1 MIDIKMTTSYR
12 PYSEILR
19 ETLELEGSPVA
30 IAISREPP
38 SRIKQATRGVT
49 VCMMLQI
56 ARRGSTFWASGK
68 QIICGARA
76 HLGMGKTPIPFIED
90 FLVNKEK
97 LFSSKAAAKRLLTSL
112 KNMAPQLGNYLIFS
126 PLEKAEFIPDLVVFV
141 ATPAQVSR
149 ILFLDAFETGE
160 FELAHQEPL
169 CSGSIA
175 MPITTHKIGISF
187 LDISCRFLGKY
198 RPEEMTV
205 GVPFDKLLG
214 IIENIGHSSAG
225 SAKQS
230 NLIKFAGNIL
240 RKRVPDMDN

>member
-1 MIDIKMTTSYR
+1 LLDIKMTSPYTQ
-12 PYSEILR
+12 YSEILSK
-19 ETLELEGSPVA
+19 TLELEGSPVA

-38 SRIKQATRGVT
+38 SGIKQVTRGVT

-56 ARRGSTFWASGK
+56 ARRGSVFWASGK

-76 HLGMGKTPIPFIED
+76 HLGMGKTPIPFTED
-90 FLVNKEK
+90 FLVHREK
-97 LFSSKAAAKRLLTSL
+97 LFSSKDAAKRLLTSL
-112 KNMAPQLGNYLIFS
+112 KNMAPKLGNHLIFS
-126 PLEKAEFIPDLVVFV
+126 PLEKADFVPDLVVFI

-214 IIENIGHSSAG
+214 IIENIGNSAAG
-225 SAKQS
+225 SARQS

-240 RKRVPDMDN
+240 QKRLPDTDT

>member
-1 MIDIKMTTSYR
+1 MLDAKISSPYTH
-12 PYSEILR
+12 YSEILR
-19 ETLELEGSPVA
+19 VTLELEGNPVA
-30 IAISREPP
+30 IAISPEHP
-38 SRIKQATRGVT
+38 SGIKQATRGVT

-56 ARRGSTFWASGK
+56 ARRGSTFWASSK

-112 KNMAPQLGNYLIFS
+112 KNMAPKLGNHLVFS
-126 PLEKAEFIPDLVVFV
+126 PLEKADFIPDLVVFV

-175 MPITTHKIGISF
+175 TPITTHRIGISF

-205 GVPFDKLLG
+205 GVPFDKLLN
-214 IIENIGHSSAG
+214 IIENIGHSAAG

-240 RKRVPDMDN
+240 RKRVLDTEF

>member
-1 MIDIKMTTSYR
+1 MTSPYVQ
-12 PYSEILR
+12 YSEILSS
-19 ETLELEGSPVA
+19 TLELEGSPVA

-38 SRIKQATRGVT
+38 PGIKQVTRGVT

-56 ARRGSTFWASGK
+56 ARQGSMFWASGK

-90 FLVNKEK
+90 FLVHKEK
-97 LFSSKAAAKRLLTSL
+97 LFRSKAAAKRLLTSL
-112 KNMAPQLGNYLIFS
+112 KDMAPQLGNHLVFS

-160 FELAHQEPL
+160 FDLAHLEPL

-187 LDISCRFLGKY
+187 LDISCRFLGRYK
-198 RPEEMTV
+198 PEEMTV

-214 IIENIGHSSAG
+214 IIENIGHSAAG

-230 NLIKFAGNIL
+230 NLIKFAGSIL
-240 RKRVPDMDN
+240 RKRVPDTDF